1 MSINHWLHELADPWD
16 CVVRDLGEGSVRLL
30 CWGSVNA
37 NPAYLVRL
45 YGSGR
50 LVVVDQADLTIAGN
64 PGDPR
69 DVPPKGRK
77 VIESGVV
84 PEAGMGYAPG
94 CDLPGCGTTAG
105 CHACKPTQHLMR

>member
-16 CVVRDLGEGSVRLL
+16 CVVRDLGEGSVRLI

-37 NPAYLVRL
+37 NPCYLVRL

-50 LVVVDQADLTIAGN
+50 LVVVDQSDLTIAGN

-69 DVPPKGRK
+69 DNPQG
-77 VIESGVV
+77 
-84 PEAGMGYAPG
+84 ADA
-94 CDLPGCGTTAG
+94 
-105 CHACKPTQHLMR
+105 HALLKMYERRVEHAVNEWARGGAT

>member
-1 MSINHWLHELADPWD
+1 MSVNHWLHELADPWD
-16 CVVRDLGEGSVRLL
+16 CVVRDLGEGSVRLI

-50 LVVVDQADLTIAGN
+50 LVVVDQSDLTIAGN

-69 DVPPKGRK
+69 DTPKR
-77 VIESGVV
+77 E
-84 PEAGMGYAPG
+84 P
-94 CDLPGCGTTAG
+94 TTA
-105 CHACKPTQHLMR
+105 ARLNTFSFVEASS